1 MIRCKNALQR
11 RFRHSSMSMALT
23 SFSARGRHA
32 PLPSAAAC
40 AALAATLFCAAP
52 ASARV
57 ITCSFTEPFVRT
69 FYDPARKTLTIVQDV
84 ERRKQVQ
91 RDIAGKNVSKAIM
104 ELRND
109 KAEIVQRLEH
119 SFQGSDG
126 MSDKSYPYAVQ
137 WTPRDPH
144 MPETL
149 NGGCE

>member
-1 MIRCKNALQR
+1 MGA
-11 RFRHSSMSMALT
+11 T
-23 SFSARGRHA
+23 SFSARGRHTLLA
-32 PLPSAAAC
+32 RAAAC
-40 AALAATLFCAAP
+40 AVLAAMLFCAAP
-52 ASARV
+52 ALARV

-91 RDIAGKNVSKAIM
+91 RGIAAKNVSKAIL

-109 KAEIVQRLEH
+109 KGEIVQRLEH

-137 WTPRDPH
+137 WTPRDPN

-149 NGGCE
+149 NGGCK

>member
-1 MIRCKNALQR
+1 
-11 RFRHSSMSMALT
+11 MAAT
-23 SFSARGRHA
+23 SFSAGGQNA
-32 PLPSAAAC
+32 PPHRAVAC
-40 AALAATLFCAAP
+40 AALAATLFFAAP

-57 ITCSFTEPFVRT
+57 IICSFTEPFVRT
-69 FYDPARKTLTIVQDV
+69 IYDPARKTLTIVQDV

-91 RDIAGKNVSKAIM
+91 RDIVPKNVSKAIL

-109 KAEIVQRLEH
+109 KGEMVQRLEH

-137 WTPRDPH
+137 WTPRDPN

-149 NGGCE
+149 NGGCK

>member
-1 MIRCKNALQR
+1 
-11 RFRHSSMSMALT
+11 MSMVAT
-23 SFSARGRHA
+23 SFSVRGRNE
-32 PLPSAAAC
+32 PLARAAAC
-40 AALAATLFCAAP
+40 AALAAMLFCAAP

-69 FYDPARKTLTIVQDV
+69 FYDPARKILTIVQDV

-91 RDIAGKNVSKAIM
+91 RGVTAKNVSKAIL
-104 ELRND
+104 ELRNN
-109 KAEIVQRLEH
+109 KGEIVQRLEH

-137 WTPRDPH
+137 WTPRDPN

-149 NGGCE
+149 NGGCK